1 MTGDEKFL
9 IEKDFVEKIQ
19 GYISEHYDIESRDM
33 FGERPKDI
41 NIFEEFALYLK
52 KKFSGFS
59 KCSDFYYYLAKFMK
73 EKNLTEAEVIQKT
86 HLPENAFEILRSYKY
101 INFTREAVLGVCV
114 TLKLDLNQTNMML
127 DFAVCNYLYAD
138 SKRDTII
145 AFFIENKVGDV
156 FLLNETLEYFNLRN
170 LNDKKN
176 FSDEVTNLIEPID
189 DYVKKNYVSTP
200 KFSYSGSYHAEK
212 IEKIIEQRE
221 KNFSEYLLEFIRE
234 KNMSEVEVYKKA
246 HLNRRIFSKL
256 RNEENYK
263 PSKKTILAISF
274 GMELKL
280 SEVEELLKHGGYALS
295 LEDKFDLIMRYFFEN
310 QIYDLFLV
318 NEVLDYYE
326 FKPISD

>member
-19 GYISEHYDIESRDM
+19 SYISEHYDIESRDM

-86 HLPENAFEILRSYKY
+86 KLPENAFEILRSYKY

-145 AFFIENKVGDV
+145 AFFIENEVGDV
-156 FLLNETLEYFNLRN
+156 FLLNETLEYFNVRDLG
-170 LNDKKN
+170 DKKN

-189 DYVKKNYVSTP
+189 AYVKKNYVSTP
-200 KFSYSGSYHAEK
+200 KFSYSGNYHAEK

-295 LEDKFDLIMRYFFEN
+295 LDDKFDLIMRYFFEN

>member
-1 MTGDEKFL
+1 
-9 IEKDFVEKIQ
+9 
-19 GYISEHYDIESRDM
+19 M
-33 FGERPKDI
+33 FGECPKDI
-41 NIFEEFALYLK
+41 NIFEKFVLYLK

-59 KCSDFYYYLAKFMK
+59 KYGNFYYYLKKFMK
-73 EKNLTEAEVIQKT
+73 EKNLTEAEVIRKT
-86 HLPENAFEILRSYKY
+86 NLSENAFEILRSYEY
-101 INFTREAVLGVCV
+101 IDFKRETVFGLCV

-127 DFAVCNYLYAD
+127 DLAFCNYLYAD

-156 FLLNETLEYFNLRN
+156 FLMNETLKYFNVRDLGNR
-170 LNDKKN
+170 KN
-176 FSDEVTNLIEPID
+176 FPNEVTDLIESID
-189 DYVKKNYVSTP
+189 SYVEENYVSKP
-200 KFSYSGSYHAEK
+200 KFSYSGSYHAKK
-212 IEKIIEQRE
+212 IEKIIEQHE

-246 HLNRRIFSKL
+246 HLDRRLFSKL
-256 RNEENYK
+256 RREKNYK
-263 PSKKTILAISF
+263 PSKETILAISF

-295 LEDKFDLIMRYFFEN
+295 LENKFDLIIRYFFEN
-310 QIYDLFLV
+310 EIYDLFLV